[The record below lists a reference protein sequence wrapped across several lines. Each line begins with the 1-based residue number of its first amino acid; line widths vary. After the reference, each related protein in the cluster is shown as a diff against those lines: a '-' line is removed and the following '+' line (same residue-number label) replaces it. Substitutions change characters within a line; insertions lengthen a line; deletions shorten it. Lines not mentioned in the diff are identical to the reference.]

1 MRLYYKEIYLKDNPC
16 TQPRKGWPHL
26 RGLRPILFPN
36 CGVGFFYV
44 PQFSSLSLKSRKS
57 NSFADAFTK
66 AVLSSQLLKDPECWS
81 SRGLNPRSPN

>member
-26 RGLRPILFPN
+26 RGVRPILFPN

-57 NSFADAFTK
+57 NSSLQMSFQRQHFL
-66 AVLSSQLLKDPECWS
+66 LSCLKTLSVGPA
-81 SRGLNPRSPN
+81 GV